1 MSNPAQDAAKAIADK
16 AERSLARLKEGD
28 RKAADK
34 RRQAAAMLQIAA
46 RLGALPEHAAR
57 AAELGNVEPTAADR
71 EASAGEVYSLATR
84 RESAATTSDA
94 RAKPKPG
101 WVRGGDDFGMLI
113 QPERLR
119 EAIALFDIALSLHD
133 ESFWGY
139 TKGLLQERLGDFA
152 GAVRTFENLGGLYAT
167 YAPQHLLRCGAKVA
181 GSWDPQAALDAAFGG
196 LVDQARKSGNQDA
209 DALSD
214 ALAMIRELSGA
225 ADDRADEDEDEAD
238 DDEDAD
244 EDADGESDLAAVIA
258 QTFAELLVEGDFK
271 SARTLLAKEL
281 KSMRAAD
288 LESAFK
294 EMVGQEDD
302 DEPVEDLEVCVMS
315 CDKDLPDM
323 RPEDVGWVYVAI
335 NGDGF
340 SEAVTVMVTREK
352 DELRIR
358 ELEWG
363 RP

>member
-1 MSNPAQDAAKAIADK
+1 MSNIAQDAAKAIADK

-34 RRQAAAMLQIAA
+34 RRQAAAMVQIAA
-46 RLGALPEHAAR
+46 RLGARPEHAAR
-57 AAELGNVEPTAADR
+57 AAELGNVEPTAADLQ
-71 EASAGEVYSLATR
+71 AAAGEVYSLATR
-84 RESAATTSDA
+84 RESAATTADA
-94 RAKPKPG
+94 RAKPKPD
-101 WVRGGDDFGMLI
+101 WVRGGDDFGMPI
-113 QPERLR
+113 HPERLR
-119 EAIALFDIALSLHD
+119 EAIALFDIALSLHQ

-152 GAVRTFENLGGLYAT
+152 GAVHTFETLGGLYAQH
-167 YAPQHLLRCGAKVA
+167 APQHLLRCRAKLA
-181 GSWDPQAALDAAFGG
+181 GSWDPEAAVDAAFAG
-196 LVDQARKSGNQDA
+196 LVDQARKSGHPDA
-209 DALSD
+209 KALSD
-214 ALAMIRELSGA
+214 ALAMIREIGGA
-225 ADDRADEDEDEAD
+225 AGDLADEDEDEAD
-238 DDEDAD
+238 DDEEFDAD
-244 EDADGESDLAAVIA
+244 DGETDLAALIA

-271 SARTLLAKEL
+271 GARGMLSKEL
-281 KSMRAAD
+281 KSLRAAD

-294 EMVGQEDD
+294 EMIGQEDA
-302 DEPVEDLEVCVMS
+302 DELAEELEVCVMS

-323 RPEDVGWVYVAI
+323 RPEDVGMVYVAI

-340 SEAVTVMVTREK
+340 SEAVTVMVTHEK